1 MALTNPITALI
12 DAVNNFMGVVDGK
25 LRNKANSADV
35 YSRAYLD
42 SPANTI
48 GGNAA
53 TASKLQTARTFA
65 LGGDAT
71 GSVTFD
77 GGANVTLTVSVPALA
92 DKADAAD
99 TLTTEEVDARIQAVI
114 GAAPDALDTLNEI
127 AAALGDN
134 PNFATTMTTELGKKA
149 NKLDVYGKTTADG
162 RFLAIGAQAADAAKL
177 GGQLP
182 SHYATAQSVADLETE
197 VASGFNQL
205 AQAFNDGAA
214 LINGTNGA

>member
-42 SPANTI
+42 SSLNTL
-48 GGNAA
+48 GANAA
-53 TASKLQTARTFA
+53 TASKLQTARAVT
-65 LGGDAT
+65 LSGDAEAS
-71 GSVTFD
+71 GTFD
-77 GGANVTLTVSVPALA
+77 GSAALALLVSIPALA
-92 DKADAAD
+92 DKADKTA
-99 TLTTEEVDARIQAVI
+99 TLTPAEIDARIEALI
-114 GAAPDALDTLNEI
+114 GAAPEALDTLVEI
-127 AAALGDN
+127 AEALGND
-134 PNFATTMTTELGKKA
+134 PDFAATMTTELGKKA
-149 NKLDVYGKTTADG
+149 NKLDVYDKTTADG

-182 SHYATAQSVADLETE
+182 SHYATAQSVTGLEAE

-214 LINGTNGA
+214 LINGTTGA